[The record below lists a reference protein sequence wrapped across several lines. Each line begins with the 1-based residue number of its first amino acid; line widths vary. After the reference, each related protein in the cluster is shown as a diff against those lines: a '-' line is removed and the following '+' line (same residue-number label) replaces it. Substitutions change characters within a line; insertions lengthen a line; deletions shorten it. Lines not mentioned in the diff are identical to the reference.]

1 MASLS
6 VRNLEDDV
14 IESIKL
20 KAGLKGHSLE
30 EELRE
35 IIRSAAPLTPDER
48 VALSRRI
55 RAMQDR
61 PATLDSTRVI
71 RAARDRR

>member
-1 MASLS
+1 MGQVL
-6 VRNLEDDV
+6 VRNLEKDV
-14 IESIKL
+14 IEAIKL

-35 IIRSAAPLTPDER
+35 IIRNAAPLTPEER
-48 VALSRRI
+48 VALSRKI
-55 RAMQDR
+55 RAMQAK
-61 PATLDSTRVI
+61 PASLDSTRII